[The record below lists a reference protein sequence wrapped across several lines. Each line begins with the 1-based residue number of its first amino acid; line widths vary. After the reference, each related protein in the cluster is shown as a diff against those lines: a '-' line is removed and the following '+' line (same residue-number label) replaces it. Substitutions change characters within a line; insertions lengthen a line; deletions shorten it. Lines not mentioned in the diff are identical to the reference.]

1 MEQNS
6 VSTARGLPPNGIP
19 AKPMAPHAAWYYSVG
34 VRLEC

>member
-19 AKPMAPHAAWYYSVG
+19 AKPMAPHAAW
-34 VRLEC
+34 